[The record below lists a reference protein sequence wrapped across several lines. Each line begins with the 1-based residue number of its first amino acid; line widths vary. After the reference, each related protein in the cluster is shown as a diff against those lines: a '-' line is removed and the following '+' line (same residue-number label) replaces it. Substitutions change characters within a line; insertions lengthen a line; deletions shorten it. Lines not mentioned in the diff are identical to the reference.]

1 MTENTSEDVFAIL
14 TRDHRDVQALF
25 DELTRTGYETDPKHR
40 KDLVDRVTIELVR
53 HATAEEQLFY
63 PAVRLNVD
71 GGADLAD
78 RELAEHAQIERS
90 LKELAGMQPGEEAFE
105 PTLQHLIALVDAHIA
120 EEERDLFPK
129 LRAVCTP
136 EDLVAIGN
144 MVTTSKKIAP
154 TRPHPGAPD
163 TPPGNLTAPA
173 LGVVD
178 RIRDAISGR
187 GRGNQERS

>member
-1 MTENTSEDVFAIL
+1 MTENAPDDVIAIL
-14 TRDHRDVQALF
+14 TRDHRDVRALF
-25 DELTRTGYETDPKHR
+25 DELSRTGGDADPKHR
-40 KDLVDRVTIELVR
+40 KDLVDRATIELVR

-71 GGADLAD
+71 GGAELAD
-78 RELAEHAQIERS
+78 HEISEHAQIERS

-120 EEERDLFPK
+120 EEERTLFPK
-129 LRAVCTP
+129 LRAVCTA
-136 EDLVAIGN
+136 EDLVEIGK
-144 MVTTSKKIAP
+144 MVTASKKIAP
-154 TRPHPGAPD
+154 TRPHPAAPD

-187 GRGNQERS
+187 GRSGAS

>member
-1 MTENTSEDVFAIL
+1 MTEETPEDVIAIL

-25 DELTRTGYETDPKHR
+25 DELTRTGHEADPKHR
-40 KDLVDRVTIELVR
+40 KDLADRVTIELVR
-53 HATAEEQLFY
+53 HATAEEQLVY

-78 RELAEHAQIERS
+78 REIAEHAQIERT
-90 LKELAGMQPGEEAFE
+90 LKDLAGAQPGDEAFE
-105 PTLQHLIALVDAHIA
+105 PALQHLIALVDEHIA
-120 EEERDLFPK
+120 EEEQTLFPR

-136 EDLVAIGN
+136 EDLVAIGK

-163 TPPGNLTAPA
+163 TPPGNLAAPA

-178 RIRDAISGR
+178 RIRDAVSGR
-187 GRGNQERS
+187 GRGDQERS